1 MPIPLL
7 ALTDRYRAT
16 AKTLFGTVAGMLILE
31 R

>member
-16 AKTLFGTVAGMLILE
+16 AKTLFSIVAGMLILK
-31 R
+31 